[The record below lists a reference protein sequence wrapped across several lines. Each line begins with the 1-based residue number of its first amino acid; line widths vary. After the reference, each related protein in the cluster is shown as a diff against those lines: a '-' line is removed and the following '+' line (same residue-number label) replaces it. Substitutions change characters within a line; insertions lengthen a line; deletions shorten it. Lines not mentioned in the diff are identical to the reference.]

1 MPVVRRSRAFT
12 LIELAIVVTLIG
24 VLAVIATVAYRKWV
38 LSSYIGEAHNM
49 LGNIRTA
56 EEAYLAE
63 NTVYLPVWATGL
75 GVLYPRPTPTGN
87 IATQWGTDPGW
98 AALNVNA
105 SAPVRFGYAV
115 LVDNTNVTAPPTN
128 ITNNGV
134 AVNLA
139 PMTGKP
145 WFVAEAVCDID
156 NDTATPDTTLYA
168 VSGTNLIFVN
178 NEGL

>member
-1 MPVVRRSRAFT
+1 MPVVRRCRAFT
-12 LIELAIVVTLIG
+12 LIELMLVVTLVG

-38 LSSYIGEAHNM
+38 RSSYIGEAHNM

-56 EEAYLAE
+56 EEAFRAE
-63 NTVYLPVWATGL
+63 NTGYLNVSASLAT
-75 GVLYPRPTPTGN
+75 LYPLATPTAGL
-87 IATQWGTDPGW
+87 ATQWNAATPGW
-98 AALNVNA
+98 AALNVYA

-115 LVDNTNVTAPPTN
+115 IADNTNVNAPPAN

-139 PMTGKP
+139 PMQGQP
-145 WFVAEAVCDID
+145 WFVATAVCDID
-156 NDTATPDTTLYA
+156 NNNATPDTTLFA
-168 VSGTNLIFVN
+168 VSGTNTIFVN